1 MLTRLIDHC
10 LRHRPIVLAAT
21 AVLALVGLLSLAR
34 LPFDAFPDTTPVQVQ
49 VNTTAPTLS
58 PLEVER
64 QITFPVEQ
72 TIAGLP
78 GLSEVRSL
86 SKFGFSQ
93 VTAIFDDHT
102 DIYLARQVV
111 SERLATAELPEG
123 VGRPALGP
131 VATGLGEV
139 FQYVLHSG
147 TLSARELRT
156 LHHWV
161 IRPQMVQV
169 PGVAEINTWGG
180 YEQQVH
186 VLVDP
191 QRLIKH
197 ALTLD
202 DVARV
207 LRHGNRNAGGGL
219 LNQAG
224 EALLIQGQGLVTGRA
239 DLEAMVLATVDG
251 TPIQL
256 RDVAAVREDHEL
268 RRGAVTYQGRGEAVL
283 GLGFMLMGQNSREL
297 TQRLEAR
304 LHEARRSLPE
314 GAALTEVY
322 SRTTLVS
329 QVLATVR
336 NNLIEGA
343 LLVIAVLFAFLGNL
357 RAGLIVAL
365 AIPLSMLF
373 AFNAMLRFGVAG
385 SLMSLGAIDFG
396 LVVDSSVIMVENATR
411 RLSEDTSGRSVREL
425 VRDAAVEV
433 RRPTLFGELI
443 IAIVYLPIL
452 ALEGVEGKLFRPM
465 ALTVIFALAGSM
477 ILSLTLVPVLASYA
491 LKRGKEQGDNRVVR
505 WLKRRYR
512 PLLVWALGHRRVVLV
527 LAALVVL
534 NAGLLAT
541 RLGSEFVPR
550 LREQAIVLNTVRIA
564 GVSLEESV
572 RYGTQIER
580 FLLERYPSEIEH
592 VWTRTGTAE
601 VATDPMGSE
610 VSDVFITLKPRR
622 AWRAAS
628 TQDEL
633 VESMRRALAGLPGMR
648 TVFTQPIEMRINEM
662 IAGIR
667 SDIGIKLFGDDFDQL
682 RLTADEL
689 RRAVEALPGA
699 ADVTVEQLTG
709 QAMLTIDVDRQA
721 AGRYGI
727 PVGTILEVLESLATR
742 KVGQVIDGQRRFDL
756 VLRLGDDARSSA
768 EAIGQVLLR
777 SAAGAQVPLSALA
790 HLRVVE
796 GPSTIQ
802 RDWAKR
808 RVVIQANVRGND
820 VGSFVG
826 EVRRV
831 LAQVK
836 LPEGY
841 YTTLGGQFENLERA
855 QTRLLF
861 VVPIALLLILSLLY
875 LTYGRAADAL
885 RVFTGV
891 PFGAVGGVVALWLRD
906 LPFSISAG
914 VGFIAL
920 SGVAVLGDMVLVSYV
935 RQLLKRGRAPLA
947 AIREAAETRLRPV
960 LMTAMVAAFG
970 FIPMA
975 FNTGVGAEVQRPLAT
990 VVIGGMITA
999 TIATLL
1005 VLPVLYASLAT
1016 TPPPN
1021 PPQTPEPYPPLRTP
1035 PRQKKARLRAAA
1047 VFASCSSSL
1056 LGPSVSSQSR
1066 PQG

>member
-1 MLTRLIDHC
+1 MLTRVIDLC
-10 LRHRPIVLAAT
+10 LRYRPIVLLAT
-21 AVLALVGLLSLAR
+21 AVLALIGLSSLAR

-49 VNTTAPTLS
+49 VNTTAPALS

-72 TIAGLP
+72 AISGLP
-78 GLSEVRSL
+78 GLTEVRSI

-93 VTAIFDDHT
+93 VTAIFDDDT

-111 SERLATAELPEG
+111 SERLAAAELPEG

-139 FQYVLHSG
+139 FQYVLHSE

-180 YEQQVH
+180 YEKQYH
-186 VLVDP
+186 VVVDP

-197 ALTLD
+197 ELTLD

-207 LRHGNRNAGGGL
+207 VRHGNRNSGGGL
-219 LNQAG
+219 LDQAG
-224 EALLIQGQGLVTGRA
+224 EAQLIQGQGLVSGTA
-239 DLEAMVLATVDG
+239 DLDAMVLATVGG
-251 TPIQL
+251 TPIHL
-256 RDVAAVREDHEL
+256 RDVAEVREGHEI
-268 RRGAVTYQGRGEAVL
+268 RRGAVTYQGEGEAVL
-283 GLGFMLMGQNSREL
+283 GLGFMLMGENSREL
-297 TQRLEAR
+297 TQKLEAR
-304 LHEARRSLPE
+304 LEEAQKSLPD
-314 GAALTEVY
+314 GAELTEVY
-322 SRTTLVS
+322 SRTDLVS
-329 QVLATVR
+329 QVLETVR
-336 NNLIEGA
+336 DNLLEGA
-343 LLVIAVLFAFLGNL
+343 LLVIAVLFVFLGSF

-373 AFNAMLRFGVAG
+373 AFDAMLRFGIAG

-411 RLSEDTSGRSVREL
+411 RLSEDTSGRSVREI

-433 RRPTLFGELI
+433 RKPTLFGELI

-477 ILSLTLVPVLASYA
+477 ILSMTLMPVLASYS
-491 LKRGKEQGDNRVVR
+491 LGKGKGHGDNRVVR
-505 WLKRRYR
+505 WLRDRYR
-512 PLLVWALGHRRVVLV
+512 PLLGWALGHRK
-527 LAALVVL
+527 LALAVAGLVVL
-534 NAGLLAT
+534 NAGFLAT
-541 RLGSEFVPR
+541 QLGSEFVPR
-550 LREQAIVLNTVRIA
+550 LREQAIVINTVRIA

-572 RYGTQIER
+572 RYGTQIEKL
-580 FLLERYPSEIEH
+580 LLERYPNEIEH

-601 VATDPMGSE
+601 VATDPMGLE
-610 VSDVFITLKPRR
+610 VSDVFITLRPRDE
-622 AWRAAS
+622 WRAAA
-628 TQDEL
+628 TQDDL
-633 VESMRRALAGLPGMR
+633 VVAMSRTLEGMPGMR
-648 TVFTQPIEMRINEM
+648 SVFTQPIEMRVNEM

-667 SDIGIKLFGDDFDQL
+667 SDVGIKLFGDDFDEL
-682 RLTADEL
+682 RERADEI
-689 RRAVEALPGA
+689 RRAVREIPGA
-699 ADVTVEQLTG
+699 SDVTVEQLTG
-709 QAMLTIDVDRQA
+709 QAMLTIDVDRRA
-721 AGRYGI
+721 AGRYGV
-727 PVGTILEVLESLATR
+727 PVGEILEVIDSLGTR

-768 EAIGQVLLR
+768 ERIGRVLIR
-777 SAAGAQVPLSALA
+777 TEGGAQVPLSSVADIE
-790 HLRVVE
+790 VVE

-802 RDWAKR
+802 REWAKR
-808 RVVIQANVRGND
+808 RVVVQANVRGRD

-826 EVRRV
+826 DVRRV
-831 LAQVK
+831 LEGID

-841 YTTLGGQFENLERA
+841 YPTLGGQFENLERA

-861 VVPIALLLILSLLY
+861 VVPVALLLIFALLY

-891 PFGAVGGVVALWLRD
+891 PFGAVGGIVALWVRD
-906 LPFSISAG
+906 MPFSISAG

-935 RQLLKRGRAPLA
+935 VQLLERGRAPLA

-990 VVIGGMITA
+990 VVVGGMITS
-999 TIATLL
+999 TLATLL
-1005 VLPVLYASLAT
+1005 VLPVLYAVFG
-1016 TPPPN
+1016 
-1021 PPQTPEPYPPLRTP
+1021 
-1035 PRQKKARLRAAA
+1035 ARLPDGPTAGGPCRGSFRA
-1047 VFASCSSSL
+1047 
-1056 LGPSVSSQSR
+1056 
-1066 PQG
+1066 